1 MQKYAATPSQNVST
15 ATLVF
20 LDGLRNLALQGLCY
34 EGDDMEKSVLPP
46 TNLNVDTISCFP
58 AQQVASFLCQST
70 QPARLGVTFFFF
82 NHAMQTVLWQ
92 VSDLEASFQS
102 PDKIWP
108 SGSVSNHSPF

>member
-34 EGDDMEKSVLPP
+34 EGDDTEKSVLPP

-70 QPARLGVTFFFF
+70 QPARLGVTFFFLIVPCKQF
-82 NHAMQTVLWQ
+82 C
-92 VSDLEASFQS
+92 
-102 PDKIWP
+102 
-108 SGSVSNHSPF
+108 GR